1 MLLDE
6 VDIEQKFSRD
16 DGNGFKMCLLVYIGY
31 IVL

>member
-6 VDIEQKFSRD
+6 VDIEQKLSRD
-16 DGNGFKMCLLVYIGY
+16 DGNGSKMCLLVYMGY